1 MRRIYKHRISESFI
15 LSLIDRGKMS
25 FATYTNKGKGN
36 ILNLLLDGK
45 DVGLFVRVRSS
56 SSAGISTKAVDF
68 IQTAYF
74 LEIGNKFTFKNK
86 KTAHI
91 FSGWCGIENMPIC
104 HKAGQTETIY
114 FNPYDEIV
122 KIQY

>member
-25 FATYTNKGKGN
+25 FACYTNKPKGS

-45 DVGLFVRVRSS
+45 EIGLFAKVRSLKTKE
-56 SSAGISTKAVDF
+56 ISTRSVD
-68 IQTAYF
+68 ILRTAYHLDIHDRF
-74 LEIGNKFTFKNK
+74 VFKNR
-86 KTAHI
+86 KTVYI